1 MQIYG
6 LGQTP
11 HEIRHIIG
19 LKFRKHSHVRDPR
32 IIEMLIAK
40 GEMEMEETMM
50 QWSQRGHVV
59 GTFSNHVYVSAV
71 LLFSN
76 TYYYGSFDRYVGP

>member
-1 MQIYG
+1 MLVLQIYG

-19 LKFRKHSHVRDPR
+19 LKFRKHANVRDPR
-32 IIEMLIAK
+32 IIEMLIVK

-50 QWSQRGHVV
+50 QWKQRGHVI
-59 GTFSNHVYVSAV
+59 G
-71 LLFSN
+71 
-76 TYYYGSFDRYVGP
+76 R